1 MRLLGRLVGGYQCPR
16 ERLNSG
22 RMAWVCCSS
31 VEEHPPALQ
40 GTLVRLRAH
49 EPADIAALNDLIND
63 PEVGENLGMVMP
75 QAVSGYQAFID
86 MIEKDPSKSSFVIER
101 IDGRVPVGGC
111 SFFSVET
118 PARTALLGIW
128 LGKPYWD
135 EGLGTD
141 AVRTLCRF
149 GFDHMNLQRIE
160 LDVFETNP
168 RAERAYEK
176 VGFVVEGTRRR
187 SQFVGGRHVNSRV
200 MGLLAEELIR

>member
-1 MRLLGRLVGGYQCPR
+1 VPPRTAQLGRWPGSWPP
-16 ERLNSG
+16 
-22 RMAWVCCSS
+22 WICSCL
-31 VEEHPPALQ
+31 VEEHAPALE
-40 GTLVRLRAH
+40 GERVRLRAH
-49 EPADIAALNDLIND
+49 EPADIPVLNDLIND
-63 PEVGENLGMVMP
+63 PEVGEHLGMVMP

-101 IDGRVPVGGC
+101 IDGRVPIGGC

-118 PARTALLGIW
+118 SARTALLGIW

-168 RAERAYEK
+168 RAQRAYEK

-187 SQFVGGRHVNSRV
+187 AQFVGGRHVDSHL
-200 MGLLAEELIR
+200 MGLLAKDLVRSPA